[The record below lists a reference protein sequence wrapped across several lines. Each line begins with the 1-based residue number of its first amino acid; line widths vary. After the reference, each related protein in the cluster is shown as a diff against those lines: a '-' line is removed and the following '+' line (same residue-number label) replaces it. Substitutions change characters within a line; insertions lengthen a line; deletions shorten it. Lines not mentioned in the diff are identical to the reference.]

1 LSPLEW
7 PARAA
12 AALRVQEPA
21 HALALMRIG
30 VGITILGMLA
40 AMVWTDSV
48 APVWLDPVDGGL
60 RDLAP
65 RQWLARALG
74 APTPPVV
81 TGLMVAAGVGGLGLT
96 VGLGGRLSALI
107 ALQALLALFSLH
119 PRTGGGHDR
128 LITNAL
134 WLLVLAPSDRSL
146 SLRSWL
152 ETRRWLNPTP
162 VAGWVR
168 WLVIG
173 QLVLMY
179 AGTGLQKVGAEWF
192 PWGDYAAVQRALLS
206 PSWAR
211 WDLTQAV
218 AALSPL
224 IQAATALSWLWEVSF
239 AALPLLLW
247 WRATRTR
254 PGRLRA
260 LANRL
265 DLRAW
270 MAAFGVGL
278 HLGLLVLMELG
289 PFSLIS
295 MSLYPCLWSGAE
307 WGRWLGR
314 RAAGPTT

>member
-1 LSPLEW
+1 MSPQRW

-21 HALALMRIG
+21 HALALTRIG
-30 VGITILGMLA
+30 VGITILGMLG
-40 AMVWTDSV
+40 AMLWTDSV
-48 APVWLDPVDGGL
+48 SPVWLDPADGGL

-65 RQWLARALG
+65 RQWLARAVG
-74 APTPPVV
+74 APTPAAVS
-81 TGLMVAAGVGGLGLT
+81 GLMAAAAAGGLGLT
-96 VGLGGRLSALI
+96 LGLGGRLSAFV

-128 LITNAL
+128 LISNAL
-134 WLLVLAPSDRSL
+134 WLLVLAPSDQSL
-146 SLRSWL
+146 SLRCWLRSRSWV
-152 ETRRWLNPTP
+152 NPAP

-179 AGTGLQKVGAEWF
+179 AGTGMQKVGAEWF

-211 WDLTQAV
+211 WDLTAEVAAV
-218 AALSPL
+218 APL
-224 IQAATALSWLWEVSF
+224 IQAATALSWMWEVGF

-260 LANRL
+260 VANRL

-270 MAAFGVGL
+270 MATFGLAL
-278 HLGLLVLMELG
+278 HIGLLITMELG

-295 MSLYPCLWSGAE
+295 MSLYPCLWSGEE
-307 WGRWLGR
+307 WGRWLR
-314 RAAGPTT
+314 RWSPTRPA

>member
-1 LSPLEW
+1 MSPLRW

-12 AALRVQEPA
+12 AALRVEEPA
-21 HALALMRIG
+21 HALALTRIG
-30 VGITILGMLA
+30 VGITILGMLG
-40 AMVWTDSV
+40 AMLWTDSV
-48 APVWLDPVDGGL
+48 TPVWLDPADGGL

-74 APTPPVV
+74 APTPAAVY
-81 TGLMVAAGVGGLGLT
+81 GLMGAAAAGGLGLSL
-96 VGLGGRLSALI
+96 GLGGRLSAFV
-107 ALQALLALFSLH
+107 ALQSLLALFSLH

-128 LITNAL
+128 LISNAL
-134 WLLVLAPSDRSL
+134 WLLVLAPSDQSL

-152 ETRRWLNPTP
+152 RSRSWVNPAP

-206 PSWAR
+206 QSWAR
-211 WDLTQAV
+211 WDLTAAV
-218 AALSPL
+218 AAVAPL
-224 IQAATALSWLWEVSF
+224 IQAATALSWLWEVGF
-239 AALPLLLW
+239 GALPLLMW

-260 LANRL
+260 VANRL

-270 MAAFGVGL
+270 MAAFGLAL
-278 HLGLLVLMELG
+278 HTGLLVTMELG

-295 MSLYPCLWSGAE
+295 MSLYPCLWSGEE
-307 WGRWLGR
+307 WGRWLR
-314 RAAGPTT
+314 RWSPTRPG